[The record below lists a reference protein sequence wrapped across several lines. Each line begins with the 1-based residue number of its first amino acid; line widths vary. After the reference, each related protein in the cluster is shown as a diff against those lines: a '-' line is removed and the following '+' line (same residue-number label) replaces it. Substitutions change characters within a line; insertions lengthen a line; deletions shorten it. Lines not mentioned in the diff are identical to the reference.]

1 MFDAILSG
9 AALPVNPYRVKE
21 IECGN
26 YFLDYRAAG

>member
-1 MFDAILSG
+1 MFDAILAG
-9 AALPVNPYRVKE
+9 VALPVNPYRAKE